1 MFIYKK
7 MKRLNFTG
15 GLFIVVFIGLLTII
29 LNSYPA
35 GSEPPGNNPS
45 HTEKLRQKAEQEG
58 RQTVIVQLDLPH
70 RPTGHLT
77 SSGARRQQ
85 ARLQDLQ
92 RQLINDLD
100 REGFEIHAKFKTVPA
115 MAVKVDARAIDRL
128 SRHPLVKTLR
138 EEKTFKPLLGNS
150 IPQIEADILHAA
162 DTTGT
167 SQTVAVLDTGID
179 TSHDVFQ
186 NGARIAGEACFTDE
200 DCPDGSS
207 EQLGEGAAAP
217 RQEDEDHGSHV
228 AGIALGAQTTSI
240 DTGTAPGAN
249 LIAINVFT
257 RQNDLLL
264 TNESDII
271 RAIEHLLEE
280 YEDIA
285 AVNMSLGGGTYYS
298 YCDEESP
305 ALAEA
310 FANLRSEGIA
320 PVVASGND
328 GNREAVS
335 SPACLSDAIA
345 VGATEGKSGVAG
357 FSNLHPGI
365 VELVAPGV
373 NIRSAIYDDV
383 DSDSFAFKS
392 GTSMAAP
399 HVAGSFALLQEATD
413 EKSISELKH
422 ALKKSGKIINSA
434 GNDYYLPQ
442 LDGALTYLAAGES
455 PEAKET
461 FSFRIS
467 PNPYLPNDGN
477 FNTGDPDQGIF
488 FDRLPENFE
497 LTVYTVT
504 GREVYKQ
511 KNPPTNHSYSW
522 RPVDDL
528 DGSRVESGVYLVLV
542 EDLDS
547 GQTGTGKLAVER

>member
-1 MFIYKK
+1 MSSQKLIQRF
-7 MKRLNFTG
+7 NFTG
-15 GLFIVVFIGLLTII
+15 GVFLTLLAGLLI
-29 LNSYPA
+29 LSGSLLAGASPANNST
-35 GSEPPGNNPS
+35 
-45 HTEKLRQKAEQEG
+45 HLEKLRRQAEEEG
-58 RQTVIVQLDLPH
+58 NQRVIVQLDLPQ
-70 RPTGHLT
+70 RPTGQLT
-77 SSGARRQQ
+77 ATQKERQQ
-85 ARLQDLQ
+85 ARRRAVQRRLIDDL
-92 RQLINDLD
+92 RG
-100 REGFEIHAKFKTVPA
+100 EEFKTHAQFKTVNAIA
-115 MAVKVDARAIDRL
+115 MEAGGRAIDRL
-128 SRHPLVKTLR
+128 SRHPLVKSLR
-138 EEKTFKPLLGNS
+138 EEQTFRPLLGNS

-186 NGARIAGEACFTDE
+186 NGNRIAGEACFTDE
-200 DCPDGSS
+200 DCPEGTSS
-207 EQLGEGAAAP
+207 DTSGGAAAP
-217 RQEDEDHGSHV
+217 RQDDEDHGSHV
-228 AGIALGAQTTSI
+228 AGIAVGGQTTNI
-240 DTGTAPGAN
+240 DTGTAPGAD
-249 LIAINVFT
+249 LLAINIFT
-257 RQNDLLL
+257 RQFNRLI
-264 TNESDII
+264 TRESDII

-298 YCDEESP
+298 YCDGESP

-399 HVAGSFALLQEATD
+399 HVAGSFALLRSIFS
-413 EKSISELKH
+413 EKTISELKH